1 MGKKEEFTAHARE
14 SFDGEARKLML
25 AQIERFYSCNVKAS
39 HSYSVGDTVK
49 LSRGTFLH
57 GIPGM
62 HVDLSAFDWVVENG
76 FTPVDM
82 TRKTTT
88 HKIKNSVGVWNLR
101 KDCTLGEYVRQYSG
115 VTLTYSIGRGP
126 GCTDCTIL
134 VPYRKFDEVTE
145 ELMSDERIW
154 TYRAECT
161 KEVRFMPSLV
171 SPKVQIGFILDVTS
185 PEAKEMASH
194 DVWDTSLSP
203 DILKYFLDERFY
215 EKFLTLRYN
224 RNAATTDRESAVIF
238 GLPSCLIA
246 GVLVGRETENDRG
259 ALDYIKKRLPG
270 RYICSLDGIVI
281 DL

>member
-62 HVDLSAFDWVVENG
+62 HGDLSAFDWVVENG

-101 KDCTLGEYVRQYSG
+101 KDCTLGIRQAIQRSHTDLFHRTRTGMHRLYNTRTVPQIRRG
-115 VTLTYSIGRGP
+115 YGRAH
-126 GCTDCTIL
+126 
-134 VPYRKFDEVTE
+134 
-145 ELMSDERIW
+145 ER
-154 TYRAECT
+154 RED
-161 KEVRFMPSLV
+161 M
-171 SPKVQIGFILDVTS
+171 DV
-185 PEAKEMASH
+185 
-194 DVWDTSLSP
+194 
-203 DILKYFLDERFY
+203 
-215 EKFLTLRYN
+215 
-224 RNAATTDRESAVIF
+224 
-238 GLPSCLIA
+238 
-246 GVLVGRETENDRG
+246 
-259 ALDYIKKRLPG
+259 PG
-270 RYICSLDGIVI
+270 RMHKGSTLHAEPCLPEGADR
-281 DL
+281 LHP

>member
-62 HVDLSAFDWVVENG
+62 HGDFSAFDWVVENG

-101 KDCTLGEYVRQYSG
+101 KDCTLGEYVLQYSG
-115 VTLTYSIGRGP
+115 VTLT
-126 GCTDCTIL
+126 
-134 VPYRKFDEVTE
+134 
-145 ELMSDERIW
+145 
-154 TYRAECT
+154 
-161 KEVRFMPSLV
+161 
-171 SPKVQIGFILDVTS
+171 
-185 PEAKEMASH
+185 
-194 DVWDTSLSP
+194 
-203 DILKYFLDERFY
+203 
-215 EKFLTLRYN
+215 
-224 RNAATTDRESAVIF
+224 
-238 GLPSCLIA
+238 
-246 GVLVGRETENDRG
+246 
-259 ALDYIKKRLPG
+259 
-270 RYICSLDGIVI
+270 
-281 DL
+281 